1 MVAIYKGAELMASI
15 KLEPLNFL
23 WNNPKVNQPSNYKNG
38 QKGGIV
44 EMFGWPYADIEK
56 ECVHLGQMGWMGVK
70 VFPPQESILDYEH
83 PENGEMNPWYWL
95 YQPVSYKLHSRMGT
109 REQLKSMIDTCR
121 KNNVRVYADAVVN
134 HMTGNGNDMFPT
146 HCSGGAFWGN

>member
-1 MVAIYKGAELMASI
+1 MNPRRYSDESTYKLVYDYNGKFSDSSEHSVDSSLTGELNIVVAIYKGNELIASI
-15 KLEPLNFL
+15 KLDPIDFL
-23 WNNPKVNQPSNYKNG
+23 WNAPAVNQGAQYKNG

-95 YQPVSYKLHSRMGT
+95 YQPVSYKLQSRMGS
-109 REQLKSMIDTCR
+109 R
-121 KNNVRVYADAVVN
+121 A
-134 HMTGNGNDMFPT
+134 
-146 HCSGGAFWGN
+146 